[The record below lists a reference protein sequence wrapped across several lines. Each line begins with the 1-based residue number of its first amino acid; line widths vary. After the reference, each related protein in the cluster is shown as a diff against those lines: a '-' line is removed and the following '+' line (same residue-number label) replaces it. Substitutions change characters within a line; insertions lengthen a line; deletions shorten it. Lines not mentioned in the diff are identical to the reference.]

1 MTVEP
6 ERDLSRV
13 IARAAERA
21 PRAPADYSTQIL
33 ARSRRRKV
41 RIQALLTAAAVV
53 LVAGGG
59 SVAVRATLSG
69 EPPVAATPTP
79 DATPSLTM
87 PMPAPVA
94 QVWPQAVHT
103 IPMKLPNGRKGRPLT
118 LIDDRTLLLETWQ
131 SFEKADALY
140 AYDLKTDQPRKITD
154 IRTPKGVFASNYA
167 VGGGRIVWQTID
179 KMRTNFW
186 SAPLSGGQPAAV
198 ETDTPI
204 KGRGDGLVVTGD
216 KIAFSL
222 HEGGVFT
229 LPLEGG
235 AVTPVEGAD
244 RHHILNWPW
253 VGTPGQYT
261 PDNEPSFEEILD
273 AETGQVS
280 KALVRPGE
288 EDVRCGV
295 TTCTGRRPDG
305 SFFHRLRDG
314 SSEQDLPERTLGLA
328 FDRFVTVHLHPRR
341 GQVLLDLTTGRSGD
355 LGLRPDAKGEVSS
368 IQPGIDPYDR
378 LVAYELEGRYVI
390 IDLARI
396 R

>member
-1 MTVEP
+1 M
-6 ERDLSRV
+6 
-13 IARAAERA
+13 ARLHI
-21 PRAPADYSTQIL
+21 SIW
-33 ARSRRRKV
+33 RRRRREQLTWTV
-41 RIQALLTAAAVV
+41 PDIPLEDALPFEADQELWQALRELPRKQRTV
-53 LVAGGG
+53 LVL
-59 SVAVRATLSG
+59 RFY
-69 EPPVAATPTP
+69 EQ
-79 DATPSLTM
+79 LT
-87 PMPAPVA
+87 
-94 QVWPQAVHT
+94 
-103 IPMKLPNGRKGRPLT
+103 
-118 LIDDRTLLLETWQ
+118 DSE
-131 SFEKADALY
+131 
-140 AYDLKTDQPRKITD
+140 
-154 IRTPKGVFASNYA
+154 
-167 VGGGRIVWQTID
+167 
-179 KMRTNFW
+179 
-186 SAPLSGGQPAAV
+186 
-198 ETDTPI
+198 
-204 KGRGDGLVVTGD
+204 
-216 KIAFSL
+216 
-222 HEGGVFT
+222 
-229 LPLEGG
+229 
-235 AVTPVEGAD
+235 

-295 TTCTGRRPDG
+295 TTCTGRRSDG

-328 FDRFVTVHLHPRR
+328 FDRFATVHLHPGR

-355 LGLRPDAKGEVSS
+355 LGLRPDAEGQVSS